1 LSSISGIVSSAKLIG
16 HVLFADERKAMA
28 GCSVQRW
35 SLPLGRW
42 WGVAVYLHVFF
53 VLSALLA
60 LAFTLPDPG
69 LLSAGLMM
77 VAVLLVSVTL
87 HEVGHS
93 LAALRVGGKVD
104 AVVLGPVGGLISP
117 RVPDE
122 PEIHLFVALAGPIVH
137 LLLAVLA
144 AAVLASAGNTQLL
157 GLLNPFATPKDL
169 VEPGGAAIVAAKLTL
184 WLNWILMLLN
194 LLPAYPF
201 DGGPILRAMLWPALG
216 RRTAR
221 VVTARVAMGVAFLF
235 CLASLLT
242 NAAEFQTHMLTWIP
256 LLTLGLFL
264 FFSARQDLAAAAAPE
279 WNEEP
284 AGYQLRSDGLDL
296 LDVDWASDDDD
307 EGVLVEHQ
315 PRPAEQSRRAQ
326 EAIEDARVDDI
337 LGRLHDSS
345 WDALSP
351 EEIAILQRAS
361 QRYRQRRNPAD
372 S

>member
-1 LSSISGIVSSAKLIG
+1 
-16 HVLFADERKAMA
+16 M
-28 GCSVQRW
+28 
-35 SLPLGRW
+35 GRW

-60 LAFTLPDPG
+60 LAFQLTDPD
-69 LLSAGLMM
+69 LLSTSLML
-77 VAVLLVSVTL
+77 VAVLLVSVML

-122 PEIHLFVALAGPIVH
+122 PEIHLFVALAGPIMH
-137 LLLAVLA
+137 LMLAVLA
-144 AAVLASAGNTQLL
+144 AAVLAAANDTDLL
-157 GLLNPFATPKDL
+157 GLLNPFDTPKDL
-169 VEPGGAAIVAAKLTL
+169 VEPGSTGIIAAKLTL

-221 VVTARVAMGVAFLF
+221 IVTARVAMGVAFLF

-242 NAAEFQTHMLTWIP
+242 ITMAAQLQTHMPTWIP

-264 FFSARQDLAAAAAPE
+264 FFSARQDLATAATPE
-279 WNEEP
+279 WNDEP
-284 AGYQLRSDGLDL
+284 AGYQLSSDGLDL
-296 LDVDWASDDDD
+296 LDVDWSSDDEDD
-307 EGVLVEHQ
+307 GVLVEHQ
-315 PRPAEQSRRAQ
+315 PRPVEHRRAQ
-326 EAIEDARVDDI
+326 EAVEDARVDDI
-337 LGRLHDSS
+337 LARLHESS
-345 WDALSP
+345 RDALSP

-361 QRYRQRRNPAD
+361 QRYRRRRNSVD
-372 S
+372 N